1 MSTDGKLMTG
11 ICQSQ
16 PELMDNQ
23 KIRLHESW
31 QLTSGDGT
39 KGQSVLE
46 EIWWIGEKSSIKP
59 IYESIYQWAKIC
71 NTFYWK
77 HQWNSHFGARIKI
90 VYNWLVKASLNQFY
104 DVFNDKIGIN

>member
-1 MSTDGKLMTG
+1 VDEAGNIYMRYHQMSTDGKLMTG

-46 EIWWIGEKSSIKP
+46 EI
-59 IYESIYQWAKIC
+59 
-71 NTFYWK
+71 
-77 HQWNSHFGARIKI
+77 
-90 VYNWLVKASLNQFY
+90 
-104 DVFNDKIGIN
+104 